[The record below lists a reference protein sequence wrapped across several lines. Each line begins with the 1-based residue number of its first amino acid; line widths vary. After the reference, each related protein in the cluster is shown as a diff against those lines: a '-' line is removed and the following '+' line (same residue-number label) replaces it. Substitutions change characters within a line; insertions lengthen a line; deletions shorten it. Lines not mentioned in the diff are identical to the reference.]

1 MTMLEAAQALR
12 KMLQEI
18 YDPRESTNITEW
30 VLEDIT
36 GINRID
42 RIMNH
47 HRVLTEE
54 QRDKFNDYAVRLAN
68 GMPVQ
73 YVTGYAWFMALRF
86 RVNEDVLIPRPETEE
101 LVQWTVDEMPLQNT
115 PLTILDIGTGTGC
128 IPVMLKRKIPSATV
142 HTIDISADA
151 IEIAKENASIYDTDI
166 HFHHGDFL
174 DAATW
179 LSLPSADIIIS
190 NPPYIPMSE
199 KENLHQNVVRYE
211 PHLALFVNNEDP
223 LLFYRAIAM
232 FGKAH
237 LNKGGKIFMEISE
250 DHGQEVAELLNSLGY
265 HTVLKKDMQGK
276 DRMIMLRSH
285 SSA

>member
-47 HRVLTEE
+47 HRLLTEE

-101 LVQWTVDEMPLQNT
+101 LVQWAVDDMPLHKS

-128 IPVMLKRKIPSATV
+128 IPIMLKRKIPSAEV
-142 HTIDISADA
+142 HTLDISDKA
-151 IEIAKENASIYDTDI
+151 IEIAKENASIYQTDI
-166 HFHHGDFL
+166 QFHHGDFL
-174 DAATW
+174 DAGTW
-179 LSLPSADIIIS
+179 LNLPTADIIIS
-190 NPPYIPMSE
+190 NPPYIPIAE
-199 KENLHQNVVRYE
+199 KENMHQNVFRFE
-211 PHLALFVNNEDP
+211 PHLALFVKNEDP
-223 LLFYRAIAM
+223 LIFYRSIAM
-232 FGKAH
+232 FGKDH

-250 DHGQEVAELLNSLGY
+250 DHGPQATELLNSFGY

-276 DRMIMLRSH
+276 DRMVMLTNH
-285 SSA
+285 SST

>member
-47 HRVLTEE
+47 HRLLTEE

-73 YVTGYAWFMALRF
+73 YVTGYAWFMGVRF

-101 LVQWTVDEMPLQNT
+101 LVQWTVDEMPLENT
-115 PLTILDIGTGTGC
+115 PLTILDVGTGSGC
-128 IPVMLKRKIPSATV
+128 IPVMLKRKIPSATL
-142 HTIDISADA
+142 HSIDISDKA
-151 IEIAKENASIYDTDI
+151 IEIAKENASIYQADI
-166 HFHHGDFL
+166 HFHQGDFL
-174 DAATW
+174 NPGTW
-179 LSLPSADIIIS
+179 PDLPSADIIIS
-190 NPPYIPMSE
+190 NPPYIPISE
-199 KENLHQNVVRYE
+199 KENLHQNVFRFE
-211 PHLALFVNNEDP
+211 PHLALFVDNDDP

-232 FGKAH
+232 FGKEQ

-250 DHGQEVAELLNSLGY
+250 DHGQEATDLLNSLGY

-276 DRMIMLRSH
+276 DRMVMLRSH
-285 SSA
+285 